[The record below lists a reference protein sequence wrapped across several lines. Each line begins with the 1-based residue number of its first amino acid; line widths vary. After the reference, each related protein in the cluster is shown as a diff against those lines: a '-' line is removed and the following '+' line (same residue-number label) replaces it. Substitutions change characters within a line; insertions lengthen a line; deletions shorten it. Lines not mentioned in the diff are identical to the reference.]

1 MSADTSLLL
10 GAYIRIAPGHM
21 RNDFFPA
28 KLARYVVGQEL
39 KQFLA
44 SGRTIQRDAEFA
56 IRKGLSEAELEAEN
70 RAKAQQEAARLKES
84 DMTVCE
90 NQCPTSWID

>member
-1 MSADTSLLL
+1 VL

-39 KQFLA
+39 KQLLS
-44 SGRTIQRDAEFA
+44 SGRTIQRDAEFV
-56 IRKGLSEAELEAEN
+56 IRKGPSEAELEAESHTQ
-70 RAKAQQEAARLKES
+70 AQRESARMKES

-90 NQCPTSWID
+90 NQYPIVSWID